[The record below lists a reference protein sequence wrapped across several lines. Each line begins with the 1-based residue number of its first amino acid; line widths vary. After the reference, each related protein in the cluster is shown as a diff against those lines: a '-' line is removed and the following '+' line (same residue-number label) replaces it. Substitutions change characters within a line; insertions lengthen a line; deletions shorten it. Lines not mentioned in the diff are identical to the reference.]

1 MKKVRITVG
10 LGAIALVAAPHAL
23 SDNAHQVG
31 TNLIGYQEVPAIS
44 TTGNGEFHAKISG
57 DESSITY
64 VLSYSDMEST
74 VTQAHIHFGQRSVNG
89 GISIWL
95 CGNQTPP
102 GVTPAINPPAGTPAC
117 PPSPATVTD
126 TVRAGDVVGPAAQ
139 GIAPTELAE
148 LIRAIRAG
156 VAYANVH
163 TATFPGGEIRG
174 QLEGRRHGHHRG
186 D

>member
-1 MKKVRITVG
+1 MKKIGIAAGVG
-10 LGAIALVAAPHAL
+10 TIALLAAPIAL
-23 SDNAHQVG
+23 SDTADRVG

-44 TTGNGEFHAKISG
+44 TTGTGEFHARISD

-64 VLSYSDMEST
+64 VLTYRDMEST
-74 VTQAHIHFGQRSVNG
+74 VTQAHVHFGQRSVNG

-95 CGNQTPP
+95 CGNPTPP
-102 GVTPAINPPAGTPAC
+102 GVTPAITPPAGTPAC
-117 PPSPATVTD
+117 PPSPATVQD
-126 TVRAGDVVGPAAQ
+126 TVTATDVVGPSAQ
-139 GIAPTELAE
+139 GIAPGQLAE

-174 QLEGRRHGHHRG
+174 QLEGRRHGHH
-186 D
+186 